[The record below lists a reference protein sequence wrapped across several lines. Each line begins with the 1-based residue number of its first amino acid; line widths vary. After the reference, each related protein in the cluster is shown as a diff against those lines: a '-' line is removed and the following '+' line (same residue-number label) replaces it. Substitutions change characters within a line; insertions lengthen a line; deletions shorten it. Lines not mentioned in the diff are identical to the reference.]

1 MFDHQPQCFCEPEDG
16 IGRFTLGIREI
27 RDSKKR
33 AINVIVTVDKQE
45 FHRKRLILD
54 SECMI
59 PDDQGV
65 TEEWIVRVDGREYG
79 PANIETLREWKAEGR
94 VLPANEARRADT
106 ELWSLASEIPG
117 LFNVEALAA
126 VSASRL
132 THSASSEQAPP
143 TPLRPRGFGQ
153 ILADTFRIYVRG
165 FLQFLSLALLVVLPS
180 VCAQLTAMWMQTGKA
195 SDADPRV
202 LAAGGFAFLM
212 FIFSMAMWPV
222 YVAGVQIITVEIA
235 AGRRTGFFAALND
248 AVRFWPRVAALCIF
262 VYGVFFL
269 LIVFAFLIAAMI
281 IAGSSSVFVIL
292 LALALLGLQVWMFGR
307 FFVNVLFWQQF
318 AVLENAGVIDSLRE
332 SRNLARSGRELSWF
346 QRPLWRGALLV
357 SIWTAFVLA
366 ITLGPEWSTLRHYFN
381 ELTTTQDP
389 QALLQ
394 QLTATQQAH
403 GFDIFHFALNLLK
416 GILQPLLG
424 IAFVVLYFDSKSDR
438 HGDPDSAHRDRY

>member
-1 MFDHQPQCFCEPEDG
+1 
-16 IGRFTLGIREI
+16 
-27 RDSKKR
+27 
-33 AINVIVTVDKQE
+33 
-45 FHRKRLILD
+45 
-54 SECMI
+54 MI

-65 TEEWIVRVDGREYG
+65 TEEWILRVDGSEYG

-106 ELWSLASEIPG
+106 ELWSLAAEIPG
-117 LFNVEALAA
+117 LFDEEALPT
-126 VSASRL
+126 VSAPRL
-132 THSASSEQAPP
+132 THATSSVQPLPP
-143 TPLRPRGFGQ
+143 LPPRGFGQ
-153 ILADTFRIYVRG
+153 ILADTLRIYVKG

-222 YVAGVQIITVEIA
+222 YIAGIQIITTEIA
-235 AGRRTGFFAALND
+235 AGRRIGFFTALNE

-281 IAGSSSVFVIL
+281 VAAASSVFVIL

-318 AVLENAGVIDSLRE
+318 AVLENAGVIESLRE
-332 SRNLARSGRELSWF
+332 SRNLARSDRELPWF
-346 QRPLWRGALLV
+346 QRPLWRGVLSASL
-357 SIWTAFVLA
+357 WFAFVLA
-366 ITLGPEWSTLRHYFN
+366 IALVSEWTTLQHSLN
-381 ELTTTQDP
+381 ELMTTQDP
-389 QALLQ
+389 QTLLQ
-394 QLTATQQAH
+394 KLTEAQQAH
-403 GFDIFHFALNLLK
+403 GSDVLTFALGILQK
-416 GILQPLLG
+416 ILQPLIG
-424 IAFVVLYFDSKSDR
+424 IAFVLIYIDSR
-438 HGDPDSAHRDRY
+438 REC